1 MYSKILVPVDGSHT
15 GKLGVQEAIR
25 LAASQ
30 KVPARLRLLHVID
43 DFPMLVEMSS
53 VVSFDRAMHVL
64 RESGQATLEQARQ
77 LASAADVHAD
87 VALREATGTRIAAE
101 VLAEARESGC
111 DLIVMGTHG
120 RRGLT
125 RVALGSDADMVVAAS
140 HVPVLLVRGQDN
152 QDDAKGAAA

>member
-1 MYSKILVPVDGSHT
+1 MYSKILVPIDGSHT
-15 GKLGVQEAIR
+15 GKLGLQEAIR

-30 KVPARLRLLHVID
+30 KSPASLRLVHVID

-53 VVSFDRAMHVL
+53 VISFDRAMQAL
-64 RESGQATLEQARQ
+64 RHSGQAMLEQARQ
-77 LASAADVHAD
+77 LAVASDIQAD
-87 VALREATGTRIAAE
+87 VAIRESTGARVANE

-125 RVALGSDADMVVAAS
+125 RLALGSDADMIVGAS
-140 HVPVLLVRGQDN
+140 HIPVLLVRGQDAP
-152 QDDAKGAAA
+152 DDSEGVPK

>member
-1 MYSKILVPVDGSHT
+1 MYSKILVPVDGSRT
-15 GKLGVQEAIR
+15 GKFGLQEAIR

-30 KVPARLRLLHVID
+30 KTPARLRLLHVID

-53 VVSFDRAMHVL
+53 VVSFDRAMRAL
-64 RESGQATLEQARQ
+64 RESGLAVLEQARQ
-77 LASAADVHAD
+77 LADAGDVRADVT
-87 VALREATGTRIAAE
+87 LREATGSRIAKE

-125 RVALGSDADMVVAAS
+125 RLTLGSDADMVVAAS
-140 HVPVLLVRGQDN
+140 HIPVLLVRGQEQ
-152 QDDAKGAAA
+152 QDEGKGVTA